1 MDKKG
6 NVVKDYQPELRNEIT
21 EVSDSTW
28 NAVQQGMEDMV
39 STTGTFDSL
48 RLEGF
53 QMAGKTGTAQQS
65 ETHPDHALFVA
76 MPQAKIRKLP

>member
-1 MDKKG
+1 M
-6 NVVKDYQPELRNEIT
+6 
-21 EVSDSTW
+21 
-28 NAVQQGMEDMV
+28 QQGMEDMV

-65 ETHPDHALFVA
+65 ETHPDHALFVGYA
-76 MPQAKIRKLP
+76 PSENPEIAVSVRIANGL